1 MDYKV
6 TEQLLHLIADT
17 SRDENKNE
25 VQNIG
30 QAIVAPIWWRVAAM
44 YWQII
49 TLGHNTPAHLH
60 RSKSVGGYFSYIH
73 VWCLNAFLLKGP
85 KIYRGTKIQDLH
97 NECKYKL
104 KLIGLIVCVVL
115 W

>member
-6 TEQLLHLIADT
+6 TEQLLHLIADM

-44 YWQII
+44 YWQSI
-49 TLGHNTPAHLH
+49 TLGHNTQHTCTGANQLEDT
-60 RSKSVGGYFSYIH
+60 
-73 VWCLNAFLLKGP
+73 FLTFMSDAWKA
-85 KIYRGTKIQDLH
+85 
-97 NECKYKL
+97 L
-104 KLIGLIVCVVL
+104 KLEARKTYIAKYHRDI
-115 W
+115 